1 MTTISPPQPDEV
13 LPSEL
18 KLELWKQVDRR
29 LRRGEVLITTEQFYR
44 AMFRDFK
51 KMIKAEPSKPM
62 KLELIKM
69 IETVNETQPETFLT
83 LGIKNGVTRY
93 LKDVED
99 RTQGEEGAVEEA
111 RSMIKEMISDG
122 RVALFLEG
130 MGVEVGA
137 TGVSDKIK
145 KAIIS
150 VVEGKKLKG
159 APTKERRQQ
168 RRRKA
173 ASSMVG
179 VHTSA
184 AAQSAEPS
192 EKAAYEPPPSEE
204 EQQARVQE
212 DKKQFELAAQQ
223 EMDRAPRNIEAYL
236 QDNRLTQEEATDL
249 RTLYDIDERLAKGE
263 IDEEEANRLRAE
275 ISESVREK
283 LQQRVRDAVDHSA
296 HYINVFEALKRVP
309 ADRDDA
315 LKFLIESNTQV
326 ADEGEDVDL
335 SQVTA
340 VLEDDDELVDN
351 LGTLMERKD
360 HEVRMLAANMPPYR
374 HIFSAGEKIGKWII
388 EESFVEDLR
397 SLEREELSDR
407 LNSENGEVRLKTA
420 AGLKCMIALVSMLMK
435 MTPFHREVRRLRIMG
450 RIRRT
455 YNGAADEKDG
465 RSKVQQFL
473 RRRLMNLYPDLTREE
488 KAEIDAAGAA
498 FLDEMAGRG
507 GPEEAEDASKRVYRA

>member
-111 RSMIKEMISDG
+111 RSMIEMISDG

-374 HIFSAGEKIGKWII
+374 HIFSAGEKM
-388 EESFVEDLR
+388 D
-397 SLEREELSDR
+397 
-407 LNSENGEVRLKTA
+407 
-420 AGLKCMIALVSMLMK
+420 
-435 MTPFHREVRRLRIMG
+435 HRRVVRRGPQKPRA
-450 RIRRT
+450 RRVVGQT
-455 YNGAADEKDG
+455 QLG
-465 RSKVQQFL
+465 
-473 RRRLMNLYPDLTREE
+473 
-488 KAEIDAAGAA
+488 
-498 FLDEMAGRG
+498 
-507 GPEEAEDASKRVYRA
+507 KR